1 MAYNALTGTVIAN
14 KDPVFAPSSNGGS
27 HSNAI
32 HGEFH
37 GEGMYLQNVA
47 RVVANDINDYLVTL
61 GNQEQS
67 LVGEPNL
74 RFNGSRLYV
83 NAPVTASAL
92 HLTNLPD
99 LDNPDATV
107 LLAIDEN
114 GNVFKSSPTPTSGP
128 LYSIQFEGNNNGITG
143 SSSFIFNPLSSS
155 LYVSGAIS
163 GSTMQLSGL
172 SQSPNPEN
180 TTLIAIDDDGNL
192 FKSTPTPSVGPIY
205 SLQFE
210 NENNS
215 VSGSDKFT
223 YNPGANQVNLSGN
236 LIISGNITAHTFDI
250 IHTDIVEIDASG
262 STFFGNSNDDVHART
277 GSLSIL
283 SSSAEQFGVDVEN
296 KITTIN
302 TGIVLNRVAITTNYT
317 AKKSNYIIGA
327 DSTSNPI
334 TVTLPDASTLSSG
347 HAFIVKDEGG
357 AAYANNITIS
367 ASGSQKINNSNT
379 AVLEVPYSS
388 IQLYCNGT
396 SGFFIF

>member
-1 MAYNALTGTVIAN
+1 MAYNTLSGTVVAN
-14 KDPVFAPSSNGGS
+14 ETIVLQDNGPDANIVMGDFYGNGT
-27 HSNAI
+27 HI
-32 HGEFH
+32 T
-37 GEGMYLQNVA
+37 NVA
-47 RVVANDINDYLVTL
+47 RVVANDINDYVVTL

-83 NAPVTASAL
+83 NAPITASAL

-99 LDNPDATV
+99 LDNPDSTV

-114 GNVFKSSPTPTSGP
+114 GNVFKSTPTPTSGP
-128 LYSIQFEGNNNGITG
+128 LYSIQFEGSNNSVTG

-163 GSTMQLSGL
+163 GSTMQLIGL

-180 TTLIAIDDDGNL
+180 TTLIAIDNDGNL
-192 FKSTPTPSVGPIY
+192 FKSTPPPSAGPIY

-210 NENNS
+210 SDNNS

-223 YNPGANQVNLSGN
+223 YNPDANQVNLSGN

-250 IHTDIVEIDASG
+250 IHTDIIEIDASG
-262 STFFGNSNDDVHART
+262 STFFGNSNDDAHVRT
-277 GSLSIL
+277 GSLSIM
-283 SSSAEQFGVDVEN
+283 SSSGEQFGVDVEN

-302 TGIVLNRVAITTNYT
+302 TGIVLNRVTTATNYT
-317 AKKSNYIIGA
+317 ANKSNYIIGV
-327 DSTSNPI
+327 DSTSNPVV
-334 TVTLPDASTLSSG
+334 VTLPDAATLSSG

-357 AAYANNITIS
+357 GAFANNITIS

-379 AVLEVPYSS
+379 VVLEVPYSS

-396 SGFFIF
+396 SGFFLF

>member
-14 KDPVFAPSSNGGS
+14 RDKVFSPSANGGE

-37 GEGMYLQNVA
+37 GDGLFLKNVA

-74 RFNGSRLYV
+74 RFNGTRLYV

-92 HLTNLPD
+92 HLTDLPD
-99 LDNPDATV
+99 LDNPDQTV

-114 GNVFKSSPTPTSGP
+114 GNVFKSSPTPTGGP
-128 LYSIQFEGNNNGITG
+128 LHSIQFEGNDNAVTG
-143 SSSFIFNPLSSS
+143 SSNFIFNPVSSS
-155 LYVSGAIS
+155 LFVSGAIS
-163 GSTMQLSGL
+163 GSTMQLNGL
-172 SQSPNPEN
+172 VHSSNPEN
-180 TTLIAIDDDGNL
+180 TTLIAIDENGNL
-192 FKSTPTPSVGPIY
+192 FKSTPAPSTGPIY

-210 NENNS
+210 GDSNS
-215 VSGSDKFT
+215 VTGSSKLT
-223 YNPGANQVNLSGN
+223 YNPNLNQVALSGN

-250 IHTDIVEIDASG
+250 VHTDIVEIDSSG
-262 STFFGNSNDDVHART
+262 STNFGNSNDDVHVRT
-277 GSLSIL
+277 GSLSIM
-283 SSSAEQFGVDVEN
+283 SSSGEQFGVDVQN
-296 KITTIN
+296 KITSIN
-302 TGIVLNRVAITTNYT
+302 TGIVLNRITTATNYT
-317 AKKSNYIIGA
+317 IEKSNYIIGV
-327 DSTSNPI
+327 DSTSNPVTI
-334 TVTLPDASTLSSG
+334 TLPDANSLSSG

-357 AAYANNITIS
+357 AAFANNITIT
-367 ASGSQKINNSNT
+367 ASGSQKINSSNT
-379 AVLEVPYSS
+379 AVLQVPYSS